1 MRKILLTALLV
12 AGGLTASAQYLQNE
26 GFDYWKKVCGKSDQT
41 STNNKKVNGPAGFQQ
56 ARPGTEPCYWNG
68 SNVFQT
74 VVTVLGPV
82 SKEEP
87 KLVTT
92 SMRGDSKVV
101 KLTNTFVGVGTL
113 GRTAPAFINFAT
125 PWVYA
130 VQDINACD
138 GGVYGDTTFT
148 YKPDA
153 IKGVFKRTPGKAP
166 EDAHIIAYFWTG
178 TFKSP
183 IAQTGSNGKKS
194 TRIQADVDRAVMGK
208 SNAGT
213 ITGDGK
219 LIASCDYAFATTKND
234 DWEEIIVPI
243 DYKLTDV
250 APTKM
255 NVIISSADYWDDT
268 NKKIKKESTLEV
280 DDVQFVYYHALKN
293 VTYNGKPIEV
303 KENESQFYIPISPD
317 ETFDLNKLKYD
328 KVGVGATVEAPVYD
342 AVNNTVTITVKG
354 NDYDKNDKSV
364 TTYVFTIVK
373 EQTNFTDGI
382 SVKLE
387 GSGTFPI
394 SDATIQLV
402 KELDNSYSFQL
413 KNFSLGQGDGSLPV
427 GTIRIKNLTI
437 DGNHITAKQTIKI
450 ENGDDATVDF
460 WMGPM
465 LQDVPVELDATR
477 NGDKLVA
484 KIFID
489 LTEMK
494 IHVLFAP
501 TVDIDGTTDVKAIE
515 PGMKNIRFTRPLK
528 KGWNSICLPFNMSAF
543 DFENSTDT
551 KLQAL
556 ASYDGEVLNFEEV
569 ENLEANVPYLV
580 YITGD
585 NTEDGMFHGFNIGT
599 EVFAAD
605 PQAQC
610 RGGFCFQGNYTPSF
624 AMRNRYGVADYG
636 AEGQFI
642 QKGGEKSTLP
652 ATGAYFTASGKPASV
667 KLNLG
672 GEVTGIDSNGV
683 IISDNTSAPVYD
695 LKGVRVSNG
704 SLEGLPK
711 GLYIQGGKKVYVK

>member
-1 MRKILLTALLV
+1 MRKILLTALLA
-12 AGGLTASAQYLQNE
+12 AGGLTASAQSLPNGDFQQ
-26 GFDYWKKVCGKSDQT
+26 WKTTCGKSDQT
-41 STNNKKVNGPAGFQQ
+41 SPNFGSAPAGL
-56 ARPGTEPCYWNG
+56 ATRPGVEPQDWNG
-68 SNVFQT
+68 SNVNQT
-74 VVTVLGPV
+74 VFAQNAH
-82 SKEEP
+82 SDA
-87 KLVTT
+87 LVTRQGNAENFYVRLVCT
-92 SMRGDSKVV
+92 KVGV
-101 KLTNTFVGVGTL
+101 KLGTFDIKAE
-113 GRTAPAFINFAT
+113 APAFINFGT

-130 VQDINACD
+130 VSDKNKCD
-138 GGVYGDTTFT
+138 GGVYGGMSFS

-153 IKGVFKRTPGKAP
+153 IKGRYKRTPAATKEKAR
-166 EDAHIIAYFWTG
+166 IIAYLWSG
-178 TFKSP
+178 TFKSSIP
-183 IAQTGSNGKKS
+183 SGKS
-194 TRIQADVDRAVMGK
+194 TRMQDDVDRAIMGRV
-208 SNAGT
+208 SGV
-213 ITGDGK
+213 TGDGK
-219 LIASCDYAFATTKND
+219 LVASCDYGFETTKNN

-243 DYKLTDV
+243 DYKRKDV
-250 APTKM
+250 VPTKM
-255 NVIISSADYWDDT
+255 NVIISSDDYW
-268 NKKIKKESTLEV
+268 NRGNMVENSTLEV

-342 AVNNTVTITVKG
+342 AAKNTVTITVKG
-354 NDYDKNDKSV
+354 NDFEKNNKSV

-373 EQTNFTDGI
+373 EQTNFTDGL
-382 SVKLE
+382 SVKIE

-402 KELDNSYSFQL
+402 KELDDSYSFQL
-413 KNFSLGQGDGSLPV
+413 KNFKLGQGEESFSV

-489 LTEMK
+489 LTDMK

-528 KGWNSICLPFNMSAF
+528 NGWNSICLPFNMSAF

-599 EVFAAD
+599 EVFAAE

-624 AMRNRYGVADYG
+624 AMRNRYGVADHG

-642 QKGGEKSTLP
+642 QKGGETSTLP

-683 IISDNTSAPVYD
+683 IISDSASAPVFD

>member
-1 MRKILLTALLV
+1 MRKILLTALLA
-12 AGGLTASAQYLQNE
+12 AGGLTASAQYLPNGDFEQ
-26 GFDYWKKVCGKSDQT
+26 WKTTCGKSDQT
-41 STNNKKVNGPAGFQQ
+41 SINKYLDTAPFGLAT
-56 ARPGTEPCYWNG
+56 RPGVEPQDWNG
-68 SNVFQT
+68 SNVNQT
-74 VVTVLGPV
+74 VFDYNA
-82 SKEEP
+82 SSDA
-87 KLVTT
+87 LVT
-92 SMRGDSKVV
+92 RQKEGDNSYVRLVCTKVGA
-101 KLTNTFVGVGTL
+101 KIGQGL
-113 GRTAPAFINFAT
+113 GAIEIKAEAPAFINFGT

-130 VQDINACD
+130 VSSKNKCD
-138 GGVYGDTTFT
+138 GGVYGGMPFS

-153 IKGVFKRTPGKAP
+153 IKGRYKRTPAATKEKAR
-166 EDAHIIAYFWTG
+166 IIAYLWSG
-178 TFKSP
+178 TFKSSIP
-183 IAQTGSNGKKS
+183 SGKS
-194 TRIQADVDRAVMGK
+194 TRMQDDVDRAIMGRV
-208 SNAGT
+208 SGV
-213 ITGDGK
+213 TGDGK
-219 LIASCDYAFATTKND
+219 LVASCDYGFETTKNN
-234 DWEEIIVPI
+234 DWEEIVVPI
-243 DYKLTDV
+243 NYKLTDV
-250 APTKM
+250 VPTKM
-255 NVIISSADYWDDT
+255 NVIISSDDYW
-268 NKKIKKESTLEV
+268 NRANMVENSKLEV

-317 ETFDLNKLKYD
+317 ETFDLKKLKYD
-328 KVGVGATVEAPVYD
+328 KVGVGATVEEPVYD
-342 AVNNTVTITVKG
+342 AAKNTVTITVKG
-354 NDYDKNDKSV
+354 NDFEKNNKSV

-373 EQTNFTDGI
+373 EQTNFTDGL

-402 KELDNSYSFQL
+402 KELDGSHTFQL
-413 KNFSLGQGDGSLPV
+413 KNFSLAQGQIPV

-450 ENGDDATVDF
+450 ENGDDATVES
-460 WMGPM
+460 WMGPD

-484 KIFID
+484 KIFIGFFG
-489 LTEMK
+489 MK

-528 KGWNSICLPFNMSAF
+528 NGWNSICLPFNMSAF

-585 NTEDGMFHGFNIGT
+585 FHGFNIGT
-599 EVFAAD
+599 EVFAAE

-624 AMRNRYGVADYG
+624 AMRNRYGVADHG

-642 QKGGEKSTLP
+642 QKGGETSTLP

-683 IISDNTSAPVYD
+683 IISDSASAPVFD

>member
-1 MRKILLTALLV
+1 MRKILLTALLA

-130 VQDINACD
+130 VEDINACD

-166 EDAHIIAYFWTG
+166 EDAHIIAYFWKG

-219 LIASCDYAFATTKND
+219 LIASCDYAFATTKNN
-234 DWEEIIVPI
+234 DWEEIVVPI

-280 DDVQFVYYHALKN
+280 DDVQFVYYHALESITYKGKTIKMEEGKN
-293 VTYNGKPIEV
+293 FYNLLIDED
-303 KENESQFYIPISPD
+303 FDISKFSY
-317 ETFDLNKLKYD
+317 EKI
-328 KVGVGATVEAPVYD
+328 GAGATVDKSFDPKSQIL
-342 AVNNTVTITVKG
+342 TVTVKG
-354 NDYDKNDKSV
+354 NDFNVNPKSV
-364 TTYVFTIVK
+364 TVYKFRVAKEVTDFTSDLSVELVK
-373 EQTNFTDGI
+373 MGMFDPSE
-382 SVKLE
+382 S
-387 GSGTFPI
+387 
-394 SDATIQLV
+394 TIQLY
-402 KELDNSYSFQL
+402 KEQDGSYTFQL
-413 KNFSLGQGDGSLPV
+413 RNFSLMGGAINV
-427 GTIRIKNLTI
+427 GTIVLKNLDI
-437 DGNHITAKQTIKI
+437 
-450 ENGDDATVDF
+450 NGDKITTSQTTTIQPGDDPSVDEKQ
-460 WMGPM
+460 WMGPN
-465 LQDVPVELDATR
+465 LPPVPIVLNATR
-477 NGDKLVA
+477 NGA
-484 KIFID
+484 D
-489 LTEMK
+489 LTAQIDIDFTE
-494 IHVLFAP
+494 VLGMQIKVVFAP
-501 TVDIDGTTDVKAIE
+501 TIEINGTTDFTTIK
-515 PGMKNIRFTRPLK
+515 PGLKNIHFTRPLK
-528 KGWNSICLPFNMSAF
+528 KGWNSICMPCNVNPFCFTN
-543 DFENSTDT
+543 DEDT
-551 KLQAL
+551 KLQELSSA
-556 ASYDGEVLNFEEV
+556 DDNGLNFVEV
-569 ENLEANVPYLV
+569 QELEANKPYLIYV
-580 YITGD
+580 PSERSSSYFGAEI
-585 NTEDGMFHGFNIGT
+585 
-599 EVFAAD
+599 VAAD

-624 AMRNRYGVADYG
+624 AMRNRYGVADHG

-642 QKGGEKSTLP
+642 QKGGETSTLP

-683 IISDNTSAPVYD
+683 IISDSASAPVFD

>member
-1 MRKILLTALLV
+1 MRKILLTALLA
-12 AGGLTASAQYLQNE
+12 AGGLTASAQYLPNGDFEQ
-26 GFDYWKKVCGKSDQT
+26 WKTTCGKSDQT
-41 STNNKKVNGPAGFQQ
+41 SINKYLDTAPFGLAT
-56 ARPGTEPCYWNG
+56 RPGVEPQDWNG
-68 SNVFQT
+68 SNVNQT
-74 VVTVLGPV
+74 VFGYNA
-82 SKEEP
+82 SSDA
-87 KLVTT
+87 LVT
-92 SMRGDSKVV
+92 RQKEGDNSYVRLVCTKVGA
-101 KLTNTFVGVGTL
+101 KIGQGL
-113 GRTAPAFINFAT
+113 GAIEIKAEAPAFINFGT

-130 VQDINACD
+130 VSSKNKCD
-138 GGVYGDTTFT
+138 GGVYGGMPFS

-153 IKGVFKRTPGKAP
+153 IKGRYKRTPAAKA
-166 EDAHIIAYFWTG
+166 ENARIIAYLWSG
-178 TFKSP
+178 TFKSSIP
-183 IAQTGSNGKKS
+183 SGKS
-194 TRIQADVDRAVMGK
+194 TRMQDDVDRAIMGRV
-208 SNAGT
+208 SGV
-213 ITGDGK
+213 TGDGK
-219 LIASCDYAFATTKND
+219 LVASCDYGFETTKNN
-234 DWEEIIVPI
+234 DWEEIVVPI
-243 DYKLTDV
+243 NYKLKDV
-250 APTKM
+250 VPTKM
-255 NVIISSADYWDDT
+255 NVIISSDDYWT
-268 NKKIKKESTLEV
+268 RANMVENSTLEV

-328 KVGVGATVEAPVYD
+328 KVGAGATVEDPVYD
-342 AVNNTVTITVKG
+342 AAKNTVTIKVKG
-354 NDYDKNDKSV
+354 NDFEKNNKSV

-373 EQTNFTDGI
+373 EQTNFTDGL
-382 SVKLE
+382 SVKIE
-387 GSGTFPI
+387 GGGTFPI

-402 KELDNSYSFQL
+402 KELDGSHSFQL
-413 KNFSLGQGDGSLPV
+413 KNFSLAQGQIPV

-437 DGNHITAKQTIKI
+437 DGNHITAKQTINI
-450 ENGDDATVDF
+450 ENGDDATVEG

-489 LTEMK
+489 FSGMK

-528 KGWNSICLPFNMSAF
+528 NGWNSICLPFNMSAF

-585 NTEDGMFHGFNIGT
+585 NTEDGMFLGFNIGT

-624 AMRNRYGVADYG
+624 AMRNRYGVVDHG

-683 IISDNTSAPVYD
+683 IISDSTSTPVFD

>member
-1 MRKILLTALLV
+1 MRKILLTALLA
-12 AGGLTASAQYLQNE
+12 AGGLTASAQYLPNGDFEQ
-26 GFDYWKKVCGKSDQT
+26 WKTTCGKSDQT
-41 STNNKKVNGPAGFQQ
+41 SINKYLDTAPFGLAT
-56 ARPGTEPCYWNG
+56 RPGVEPQDWNG
-68 SNVFQT
+68 SNVNQT
-74 VVTVLGPV
+74 VFGYNA
-82 SKEEP
+82 SSDA
-87 KLVTT
+87 LVT
-92 SMRGDSKVV
+92 RQKEGDNSYVRLVCTKVGA
-101 KLTNTFVGVGTL
+101 KIGQGL
-113 GRTAPAFINFAT
+113 GAIEIKAEAPAFINFGT

-130 VQDINACD
+130 VSSKNKCD
-138 GGVYGDTTFT
+138 GGVYGGMPFS

-153 IKGVFKRTPGKAP
+153 IKGRYKRTPAATKEKAR
-166 EDAHIIAYFWTG
+166 IIAYLWSG
-178 TFKSP
+178 TFKSSIP
-183 IAQTGSNGKKS
+183 SGKS
-194 TRIQADVDRAVMGK
+194 TRMQDDVDRAIMGRV
-208 SNAGT
+208 SGV
-213 ITGDGK
+213 TGDSK
-219 LIASCDYAFATTKND
+219 LVASCDYGFETTKNN

-243 DYKLTDV
+243 NYKLTDV
-250 APTKM
+250 VPTKM
-255 NVIISSADYWDDT
+255 NVIISSDDYW
-268 NKKIKKESTLEV
+268 NRGNMVENSKLEV

-293 VTYNGKPIEV
+293 VTYNDKPIEV

-317 ETFDLNKLKYD
+317 ETFDLKKLKYD
-328 KVGVGATVEAPVYD
+328 KVGVGATVEDPVYD
-342 AVNNTVTITVKG
+342 AAKNTVTITVKG
-354 NDYDKNDKSV
+354 NDFDKNDKSV

-437 DGNHITAKQTIKI
+437 DGNHITAKQTINI
-450 ENGDDATVDF
+450 ENGDDATVES
-460 WMGPM
+460 WMGPN

-484 KIFID
+484 KIFIGFFG
-489 LTEMK
+489 MK

-585 NTEDGMFHGFNIGT
+585 NTEDGFHGFNIGT

-624 AMRNRYGVADYG
+624 PMRNRYGVADHK

-683 IISDNTSAPVYD
+683 IISDSASAPVFD

>member
-1 MRKILLTALLV
+1 MRKILLTALLA
-12 AGGLTASAQYLQNE
+12 AGGLTASAQYLPNGDFEQ
-26 GFDYWKKVCGKSDQT
+26 WKTTCGKSDQT
-41 STNNKKVNGPAGFQQ
+41 SINKYLDTAPFGLAT
-56 ARPGTEPCYWNG
+56 RPGVEPQDWNG
-68 SNVFQT
+68 SNVNQT
-74 VVTVLGPV
+74 VFGYNA
-82 SKEEP
+82 SSDA
-87 KLVTT
+87 LVT
-92 SMRGDSKVV
+92 RQKEGDNSYVRLVCTKVGAKIV
-101 KLTNTFVGVGTL
+101 QGL
-113 GRTAPAFINFAT
+113 GAIEIKAEAPAFINFGT

-130 VQDINACD
+130 VSSKNKCD
-138 GGVYGDTTFT
+138 GGVYGGMPFS

-153 IKGVFKRTPGKAP
+153 IKGRYKRTPAATKEKAR
-166 EDAHIIAYFWTG
+166 IIAYLWSG
-178 TFKSP
+178 TFKSSIP
-183 IAQTGSNGKKS
+183 SGKS
-194 TRIQADVDRAVMGK
+194 TRMQDDVDRAIMGRV
-208 SNAGT
+208 SGV
-213 ITGDGK
+213 TGDGK
-219 LIASCDYAFATTKND
+219 LVASCDYGFETTKNN

-243 DYKLTDV
+243 NYKLTDV
-250 APTKM
+250 VPTKM
-255 NVIISSADYWDDT
+255 NVIISSDDYW
-268 NKKIKKESTLEV
+268 NRGNMVENSKLEV

-293 VTYNGKPIEV
+293 VTYNDKPIEV

-317 ETFDLNKLKYD
+317 ETFDLKKLKYD
-328 KVGVGATVEAPVYD
+328 KVGVGATVEDPVYD
-342 AVNNTVTITVKG
+342 AAKNTVTITVKG
-354 NDYDKNDKSV
+354 NDFDKNDKSV

-437 DGNHITAKQTIKI
+437 DGNHITAKQTINI
-450 ENGDDATVDF
+450 ENGDDATVES
-460 WMGPM
+460 WMGPN

-484 KIFID
+484 KIFIGFFG
-489 LTEMK
+489 MK

-585 NTEDGMFHGFNIGT
+585 NTEDGFHGFNIGT

-624 AMRNRYGVADYG
+624 PMRNRYGVADHK

-683 IISDNTSAPVYD
+683 IISDSASAPVFD

>member
-1 MRKILLTALLV
+1 MRKILLTVLLA
-12 AGGLTASAQYLQNE
+12 AGGLTASAQYLPNGDFQQ
-26 GFDYWKKVCGKSDQT
+26 WKTTCGQSDQT
-41 STNNKKVNGPAGFQQ
+41 SPNVGSAPAGL
-56 ARPGTEPCYWNG
+56 ATRPGVEPQDWNG
-68 SNVFQT
+68 SNVDQT
-74 VVTVLGPV
+74 VFNKNAH
-82 SKEEP
+82 SDA
-87 KLVTT
+87 LVT
-92 SMRGDSKVV
+92 RQKEGDNSYVRLVCTKVGV
-101 KLTNTFVGVGTL
+101 KLGTWDIKAE
-113 GRTAPAFINFAT
+113 APAFINFGT

-130 VQDINACD
+130 VSNKNKCD
-138 GGVYGDTTFT
+138 GGVYGGMSFS

-153 IKGVFKRTPGKAP
+153 IKGRYKRTPATKA
-166 EDAHIIAYFWTG
+166 EKARIIAYLWSG
-178 TFKSP
+178 TFKSSIP
-183 IAQTGSNGKKS
+183 SGTS
-194 TRIQADVDRAVMGK
+194 TRMQDDVDRAIMGRV
-208 SNAGT
+208 SGV
-213 ITGDGK
+213 TGDGK
-219 LIASCDYAFATTKND
+219 LVASCDYGFETTKNN

-243 DYKLTDV
+243 NYKLTDV
-250 APTKM
+250 VPTKM
-255 NVIISSADYWDDT
+255 NVIISSDDYW
-268 NKKIKKESTLEV
+268 NRGNMVENSKLEV

-317 ETFDLNKLKYD
+317 ETFDLKKLKYD
-328 KVGVGATVEAPVYD
+328 KVGVGATVEDPVYD
-342 AVNNTVTITVKG
+342 VAKNTVTITVKG
-354 NDYDKNDKSV
+354 NDFDKNNKSV

-387 GSGTFPI
+387 GGGTFPI

-402 KELDNSYSFQL
+402 KELDGSHTFQL
-413 KNFSLGQGDGSLPV
+413 KNFSLAQGQVPV

-437 DGNHITAKQTIKI
+437 DGNHITAKQTINI
-450 ENGDDATVDF
+450 ENGDDATVEG
-460 WMGPM
+460 WMGPA
-465 LQDVPVELDATR
+465 LQDVPVELDAMR

-489 LTEMK
+489 FSGMK

-543 DFENSTDT
+543 DFENSTNT

-585 NTEDGMFHGFNIGT
+585 NTEDGMFLGFNIGT
-599 EVFAAD
+599 EVFAAE

-624 AMRNRYGVADYG
+624 PMRNRYGVADYSDKG
-636 AEGQFI
+636 QGQFI
-642 QKGGEKSTLP
+642 QKGGETSTLP

-683 IISDNTSAPVYD
+683 IISDSASAPVFD

>member
-1 MRKILLTALLV
+1 MPF
-12 AGGLTASAQYLQNE
+12 S
-26 GFDYWKKVCGKSDQT
+26 
-41 STNNKKVNGPAGFQQ
+41 
-56 ARPGTEPCYWNG
+56 
-68 SNVFQT
+68 
-74 VVTVLGPV
+74 
-82 SKEEP
+82 
-87 KLVTT
+87 
-92 SMRGDSKVV
+92 
-101 KLTNTFVGVGTL
+101 
-113 GRTAPAFINFAT
+113 
-125 PWVYA
+125 
-130 VQDINACD
+130 
-138 GGVYGDTTFT
+138 

-153 IKGVFKRTPGKAP
+153 IKGRYKRTPAATKEKAR
-166 EDAHIIAYFWTG
+166 IIAYLWSG
-178 TFKSP
+178 TFKSSIP
-183 IAQTGSNGKKS
+183 SGKS
-194 TRIQADVDRAVMGK
+194 TRMQDDVDRAIMGRV
-208 SNAGT
+208 SGV
-213 ITGDGK
+213 TGDGK
-219 LIASCDYAFATTKND
+219 LVASCDYGFETTKNN

-243 DYKLTDV
+243 DYKRTDV
-250 APTKM
+250 VPTKM
-255 NVIISSADYWDDT
+255 NIIISSDDYW
-268 NKKIKKESTLEV
+268 NRANMVENSTLEV

-342 AVNNTVTITVKG
+342 AANNTVTITVKG
-354 NDYDKNDKSV
+354 NDFDKNDKSV

-624 AMRNRYGVADYG
+624 AMRNRYGVADHG

-672 GEVTGIDSNGV
+672 GEVTSINSNGV
-683 IISDNTSAPVYD
+683 ITSDSASAPVFD

>member
-1 MRKILLTALLV
+1 MRKILLTALLA
-12 AGGLTASAQYLQNE
+12 AGGLTASAQYLPNGDFQQ
-26 GFDYWKKVCGKSDQT
+26 WKTTCGKSDQT
-41 STNNKKVNGPAGFQQ
+41 SPNFGSAPAGL
-56 ARPGTEPCYWNG
+56 ATRPGVEPQDWNG
-68 SNVFQT
+68 SNVNQT
-74 VVTVLGPV
+74 VLSVTA
-82 SKEEP
+82 SSDA
-87 KLVTT
+87 LVTRQEDGENFYVRLVCT
-92 SMRGDSKVV
+92 KVGSH
-101 KLTNTFVGVGTL
+101 KLNIL
-113 GRTAPAFINFAT
+113 AEAPAFINFGT

-130 VQDINACD
+130 VSTKSKCD
-138 GGVYGDTTFT
+138 GGVYGGMSFS
-148 YKPDA
+148 YRPDA
-153 IKGVFKRTPGKAP
+153 IKGRYKRTPAATKEKAR
-166 EDAHIIAYFWTG
+166 IIAYLWSG
-178 TFKSP
+178 TFKSSIP
-183 IAQTGSNGKKS
+183 SGKS
-194 TRIQADVDRAVMGK
+194 TRMQDDVDRAIMGRV
-208 SNAGT
+208 SGV
-213 ITGDGK
+213 TGDGK
-219 LIASCDYAFATTKND
+219 LVASCDYGFETTKNN
-234 DWEEIIVPI
+234 DWEEIVVPI
-243 DYKLTDV
+243 NYKLKDV
-250 APTKM
+250 VPTKM
-255 NVIISSADYWDDT
+255 NVIISSDDYW
-268 NKKIKKESTLEV
+268 NRGNMVENSTLKV

-328 KVGVGATVEAPVYD
+328 KVGAGATVEAPVYD
-342 AVNNTVTITVKG
+342 AAKNTVTITVKG
-354 NDYDKNDKSV
+354 NDFEKNNKSV

-373 EQTNFTDGI
+373 EQTNFTDGL
-382 SVKLE
+382 SVKIE
-387 GSGTFPI
+387 GGGTFPI

-402 KELDNSYSFQL
+402 KELDGSYSFQL
-413 KNFSLGQGDGSLPV
+413 KNFSLAQGQIPV

-437 DGNHITAKQTIKI
+437 DGNHITAKQTINI
-450 ENGDDATVDF
+450 ENGDDATVES
-460 WMGPM
+460 WIGPM

-477 NGDKLVA
+477 NGDKMIA
-484 KIFID
+484 KISID
-489 LTEMK
+489 FSDMK

-501 TVDIDGTTDVKAIE
+501 TVDIDGTTDVTAIE
-515 PGMKNIRFTRPLK
+515 PGLKNIRFTRPLK
-528 KGWNSICLPFNMSAF
+528 NGWNSICLPFNMSAF

-599 EVFAAD
+599 EVFAAE

-624 AMRNRYGVADYG
+624 AMRNRYGVADHG
-636 AEGQFI
+636 DEGQFI
-642 QKGGEKSTLP
+642 QKGGETSTLP

-683 IISDNTSAPVYD
+683 IISDSASAPVFD

>member
-1 MRKILLTALLV
+1 MRKILLTALLA
-12 AGGLTASAQYLQNE
+12 AGGLTASAQYLPNGDFEQ
-26 GFDYWKKVCGKSDQT
+26 WKTTCGKSDQT
-41 STNNKKVNGPAGFQQ
+41 SINKYLDTAPFGLAT
-56 ARPGTEPCYWNG
+56 RPGVEPQDWNG
-68 SNVFQT
+68 SNVNQT
-74 VVTVLGPV
+74 VFGYNA
-82 SKEEP
+82 SSDA
-87 KLVTT
+87 LVT
-92 SMRGDSKVV
+92 RQKEGDNSYVRLVCTKVGA
-101 KLTNTFVGVGTL
+101 KIGQGL
-113 GRTAPAFINFAT
+113 GAIEIKAEAPAFINFGT

-130 VQDINACD
+130 VSSKNKCD
-138 GGVYGDTTFT
+138 GGVYGGMPFS

-153 IKGVFKRTPGKAP
+153 IKGRYKRTPAATKEKAR
-166 EDAHIIAYFWTG
+166 IIAYLWSG
-178 TFKSP
+178 TFKSSIP
-183 IAQTGSNGKKS
+183 SGKS
-194 TRIQADVDRAVMGK
+194 TRMQDDVDRAIMGRV
-208 SNAGT
+208 SGV
-213 ITGDGK
+213 TGDGK
-219 LIASCDYAFATTKND
+219 LVASCDYGFETTKNN
-234 DWEEIIVPI
+234 DWEEIVVPI
-243 DYKLTDV
+243 NYKRTDV
-250 APTKM
+250 VPTKM
-255 NVIISSADYWDDT
+255 NVIISSDDYW
-268 NKKIKKESTLEV
+268 NRANMVENSKLEV

-317 ETFDLNKLKYD
+317 ETFDLKKLKYD

-342 AVNNTVTITVKG
+342 AANNTVTITVKG

-373 EQTNFTDGI
+373 EQTNFTDGL

-402 KELDNSYSFQL
+402 KELDGSHTFQL
-413 KNFSLGQGDGSLPV
+413 KNFSLAQGQIPV

-437 DGNHITAKQTIKI
+437 DGNHITAKQTINI
-450 ENGDDATVDF
+450 ENGDDATVEG

-489 LTEMK
+489 FSGMK

-501 TVDIDGTTDVKAIE
+501 TVDIDGTTDVKVIE

-528 KGWNSICLPFNMSAF
+528 NGWNSICLPFNMSAF

-585 NTEDGMFHGFNIGT
+585 KFHGFNIGT

-605 PQAQC
+605 PLAQC

-624 AMRNRYGVADYG
+624 AMRNRYGVADHG

-642 QKGGEKSTLP
+642 QKGGETSTLP

-683 IISDNTSAPVYD
+683 IISDSASAPVYD

>member
-1 MRKILLTALLV
+1 MRKILLTALLA
-12 AGGLTASAQYLQNE
+12 AGGLMVSAQSLPNGDFQQ
-26 GFDYWKKVCGKSDQT
+26 WKTTCGKSDQT
-41 STNNKKVNGPAGFQQ
+41 SFNGAFPYSPVGLKN
-56 ARPGTEPCYWNG
+56 RPGTEPEDWNG
-68 SNVFQT
+68 SNVNQT
-74 VVTVLGPV
+74 VIANK
-82 SKEEP
+82 KEP
-87 KLVTT
+87 GLVTKG
-92 SMRGDSKVV
+92 SE
-101 KLTNTFVGVGTL
+101 NFVRLQNKFIGVGTF
-113 GRTAPAFINFAT
+113 GSNAPAFINFAT

-130 VQDINACD
+130 VKEIDTCD
-138 GGVYGDTTFT
+138 GGVYGNKAFT

-153 IKGVFKRTPGKAP
+153 IKGVFKRTQGEVP
-166 EDAHIIAYFWTG
+166 ENAHIIAYFWTG

-194 TRIQADVDRAVMGK
+194 TRIQDDVDRAVMGRPD
-208 SNAGT
+208 AGT
-213 ITGDGK
+213 ITGNGK
-219 LIASCDYAFATTKND
+219 LIASCDYAFTTTKNN
-234 DWEEIIVPI
+234 DWEEIVVPI

-255 NVIISSADYWDDT
+255 NVIISSADYWT
-268 NKKIKKESTLEV
+268 RKNIQVNSILEV

-317 ETFDLNKLKYD
+317 ETFDLKKLKYD

-342 AVNNTVTITVKG
+342 AAKNTVTITVKG
-354 NDYDKNDKSV
+354 NDFDKNDKSV

-402 KELDNSYSFQL
+402 KELDDSYSFQL
-413 KNFSLGQGDGSLPV
+413 KNFSLGQGEGSLPV

-437 DGNHITAKQTIKI
+437 DGNHITAKQTINI
-450 ENGDDATVDF
+450 ENGDDATVEE
-460 WMGPM
+460 WMAPV
-465 LQDVPVELDATR
+465 LQNVPVELDATR

-484 KIFID
+484 KIFIGFY
-489 LTEMK
+489 TMN

-543 DFENSTDT
+543 EFENSTDT

-585 NTEDGMFHGFNIGT
+585 KFHGFNIGT

-624 AMRNRYGVADYG
+624 PMRNRYGVADYSDKG
-636 AEGQFI
+636 QGQFI
-642 QKGGEKSTLP
+642 QKGGETSTLP

-683 IISDNTSAPVYD
+683 IISDSTSAPVYD

>member
-1 MRKILLTALLV
+1 MRKILLTALLA
-12 AGGLTASAQYLQNE
+12 AGGLTASAQYLPNGDFEQ
-26 GFDYWKKVCGKSDQT
+26 WKTTCGKSDQT
-41 STNNKKVNGPAGFQQ
+41 SINKYLDTAPFGLAT
-56 ARPGTEPCYWNG
+56 RPGVEPQDWNG
-68 SNVFQT
+68 SNVNQT
-74 VVTVLGPV
+74 VFGYNA
-82 SKEEP
+82 SSDA
-87 KLVTT
+87 LVT
-92 SMRGDSKVV
+92 RQKEGDNSYVRLVCTKVGA
-101 KLTNTFVGVGTL
+101 KIEQGLAAIEIKAE
-113 GRTAPAFINFAT
+113 APAFINFGT

-130 VQDINACD
+130 VSSKNKCD
-138 GGVYGDTTFT
+138 GGVYGGMPFS

-153 IKGVFKRTPGKAP
+153 IKGRYKRTPAATKEKAR
-166 EDAHIIAYFWTG
+166 IIAYLWSG
-178 TFKSP
+178 TFKSSIP
-183 IAQTGSNGKKS
+183 SGKS
-194 TRIQADVDRAVMGK
+194 TRMQDDVDRAIMGRV
-208 SNAGT
+208 SGV
-213 ITGDGK
+213 TGDGK
-219 LIASCDYAFATTKND
+219 LVASCDYGFETTKNN

-250 APTKM
+250 VPTKM
-255 NVIISSADYWDDT
+255 NVIISSDDYW
-268 NKKIKKESTLEV
+268 NRGNMVENSKLEV

-317 ETFDLNKLKYD
+317 ETFDLKKLKYD
-328 KVGVGATVEAPVYD
+328 KVGVGATVEDPVYD
-342 AVNNTVTITVKG
+342 AAKNTVTITVKG

-413 KNFSLGQGDGSLPV
+413 KNFSLGQGEGSLPV

-437 DGNHITAKQTIKI
+437 DGNHITAKQTINI
-450 ENGDDATVDF
+450 ENGDDATVES
-460 WMGPM
+460 WMGPN
-465 LQDVPVELDATR
+465 LQEVPVELDATR
-477 NGDKLVA
+477 NGDKMIA
-484 KIFID
+484 NISIEFYGI
-489 LTEMK
+489 K

-528 KGWNSICLPFNMSAF
+528 NGWNSICLPFNMSAF

-585 NTEDGMFHGFNIGT
+585 FHGFNIGT

-624 AMRNRYGVADYG
+624 AMRNRYGVADHG

-642 QKGGEKSTLP
+642 QKGGETSTLP

-683 IISDNTSAPVYD
+683 IISDSASAPVFD

-704 SLEGLPK
+704 SLEGLSK

>member
-1 MRKILLTALLV
+1 MRKILLTALLA
-12 AGGLTASAQYLQNE
+12 AGGLTASAQSLPNGDFQQ
-26 GFDYWKKVCGKSDQT
+26 WKTTCGKSDQT
-41 STNNKKVNGPAGFQQ
+41 SPNFGSAPAGL
-56 ARPGTEPCYWNG
+56 ATRPGVEPQDWNG
-68 SNVFQT
+68 SNVNQT
-74 VVTVLGPV
+74 VFAQNAH
-82 SKEEP
+82 SDA
-87 KLVTT
+87 LVTRQGNAENFYVRLVCT
-92 SMRGDSKVV
+92 KVGV
-101 KLTNTFVGVGTL
+101 KLGTL
-113 GRTAPAFINFAT
+113 DIKAEAPAFINFGT

-130 VQDINACD
+130 VSDKNKCD
-138 GGVYGDTTFT
+138 GGVYGGMSFS

-153 IKGVFKRTPGKAP
+153 IKGRYKRTPAATKEKAR
-166 EDAHIIAYFWTG
+166 IIAYLWSG
-178 TFKSP
+178 TFKSSIP
-183 IAQTGSNGKKS
+183 SGKS
-194 TRIQADVDRAVMGK
+194 TRMQDDVDRAIMGRV
-208 SNAGT
+208 SGV
-213 ITGDGK
+213 TGDGK
-219 LIASCDYAFATTKND
+219 LVASCDYGFETTKNN

-243 DYKLTDV
+243 DYKRKDV
-250 APTKM
+250 VPTKM
-255 NVIISSADYWDDT
+255 NVIISSDDYW
-268 NKKIKKESTLEV
+268 NRGNMVENSKLEV

-342 AVNNTVTITVKG
+342 AAKNTVTITVKG
-354 NDYDKNDKSV
+354 NDFEKNNKSV

-402 KELDNSYSFQL
+402 KELDGSYSFQL
-413 KNFSLGQGDGSLPV
+413 KNFSLGQGEGSLPV

-437 DGNHITAKQTIKI
+437 DGNHITAKQTINI
-450 ENGDDATVDF
+450 ENGDDATVES
-460 WMGPM
+460 WMGPA
-465 LQDVPVELDATR
+465 LQDVPVELDAMR

-484 KIFID
+484 KISIEFSGMI
-489 LTEMK
+489 

-528 KGWNSICLPFNMSAF
+528 NGWNSICLPFNMSAF

-580 YITGD
+580 YITGGYS
-585 NTEDGMFHGFNIGT
+585 EDGFHGFNIGT
-599 EVFAAD
+599 EVFAAE

-624 AMRNRYGVADYG
+624 AMRNRYGVADHG

-683 IISDNTSAPVYD
+683 IISDSASAPVYD

>member
-1 MRKILLTALLV
+1 MRKILLTALLA
-12 AGGLTASAQYLQNE
+12 AGGLTASAQSLPNGDFQQ
-26 GFDYWKKVCGKSDQT
+26 WKTTCGKSDQT
-41 STNNKKVNGPAGFQQ
+41 SFNGTFLYSPVGLKN
-56 ARPGTEPCYWNG
+56 RPGVEPEDWNG
-68 SNVFQT
+68 SNVNQT
-74 VVTVLGPV
+74 VIANK
-82 SKEEP
+82 KEP
-87 KLVTT
+87 GLVTKG
-92 SMRGDSKVV
+92 SDNFVRLQNK
-101 KLTNTFVGVGTL
+101 FVGVNSYGSN
-113 GRTAPAFINFAT
+113 APAFINFAT

-130 VQDINACD
+130 VKNLNECD
-138 GGVYGDTTFT
+138 GGVYGSKAFT

-153 IKGVFKRTPGKAP
+153 IKGVFKRMQGEVP
-166 EDAHIIAYFWTG
+166 ENAHIIAYFWTG
-178 TFKSP
+178 TFKSL
-183 IAQTGSNGKKS
+183 IAQTGSNGNKS
-194 TRIQADVDRAVMGK
+194 TRIQDDVDRAVMGRPD
-208 SNAGT
+208 AGT

-219 LIASCDYAFATTKND
+219 LIASCDYAFATTKNN
-234 DWEEIIVPI
+234 DWEEIVVPI
-243 DYKLTDV
+243 DYKQTDV

-255 NVIISSADYWDDT
+255 NVIISSADYWT
-268 NKKIKKESTLEV
+268 RKNIQVNSILEV

-342 AVNNTVTITVKG
+342 AAKNTVTITVKG
-354 NDYDKNDKSV
+354 NDFEKNNKSV

-465 LQDVPVELDATR
+465 LKDVPVELDATR

-489 LTEMK
+489 LTDMK

-528 KGWNSICLPFNMSAF
+528 NGWNSICLPFNMSAF

-585 NTEDGMFHGFNIGT
+585 NSEDRKFHGFNIGT
-599 EVFAAD
+599 EVFAAE

-636 AEGQFI
+636 DKGQFI
-642 QKGGEKSTLP
+642 QKGGETSTLP

-672 GEVTGIDSNGV
+672 GEVTGINSNGV
-683 IISDNTSAPVYD
+683 IISDSTSAPVYD

>member
-1 MRKILLTALLV
+1 MRKILLTALLA
-12 AGGLTASAQYLQNE
+12 AGGLTASAQYLPNGDFQQ
-26 GFDYWKKVCGKSDQT
+26 WKTTCGKSDQT
-41 STNNKKVNGPAGFQQ
+41 SINKYLDTAPFGLAT
-56 ARPGTEPCYWNG
+56 RPGVEPQDWNG
-68 SNVFQT
+68 SNVNQT
-74 VVTVLGPV
+74 VFGYNA
-82 SKEEP
+82 SSDA
-87 KLVTT
+87 LVT
-92 SMRGDSKVV
+92 RQKEGDNSYVRLVCTKVGA
-101 KLTNTFVGVGTL
+101 KIGQGP
-113 GRTAPAFINFAT
+113 GAIEIKAEAPAFINFGT

-130 VQDINACD
+130 VSNKSKCD
-138 GGVYGDTTFT
+138 GGVYGGMSFS

-153 IKGVFKRTPGKAP
+153 IKGRYKRTPAATKEKAR
-166 EDAHIIAYFWTG
+166 IIAYLWSG
-178 TFKSP
+178 TFKSSIP
-183 IAQTGSNGKKS
+183 SGKS
-194 TRIQADVDRAVMGK
+194 TRMQDDVDRAIMGRV
-208 SNAGT
+208 SGV
-213 ITGDGK
+213 TGDGK
-219 LIASCDYAFATTKND
+219 LVASCDYGFETTKNN
-234 DWEEIIVPI
+234 DWEEIVVPI
-243 DYKLTDV
+243 NYKLTDV
-250 APTKM
+250 VPTKM
-255 NVIISSADYWDDT
+255 NVIISSDDYW
-268 NKKIKKESTLEV
+268 NRANMVENSKLEV

-293 VTYNGKPIEV
+293 VTYNGKSIEV

-328 KVGVGATVEAPVYD
+328 KVGAGATVEDPVYD
-342 AVNNTVTITVKG
+342 AANNTVTITVKG
-354 NDYDKNDKSV
+354 NDYEKNNKSV

-402 KELDNSYSFQL
+402 KELDDSYSFQL
-413 KNFSLGQGDGSLPV
+413 KNFSLGQGEGSLPV

-437 DGNHITAKQTIKI
+437 DGNHITAKQTINI
-450 ENGDDATVDF
+450 ENGDDATVES
-460 WMGPM
+460 WMGPN

-484 KIFID
+484 KIFIGFFG
-489 LTEMK
+489 MK

-599 EVFAAD
+599 EVFAAE

-610 RGGFCFQGNYTPSF
+610 RGGFCFQGNYAPSF
-624 AMRNRYGVADYG
+624 VMRNHYGVADHG

-642 QKGGEKSTLP
+642 QKGGETSTLP

-683 IISDNTSAPVYD
+683 IISDSASAPVFD
-695 LKGVRVSNG
+695 LKGVRVSDG

>member
-1 MRKILLTALLV
+1 MRKILLTALLA
-12 AGGLTASAQYLQNE
+12 AGGLTASAQYLPNGDFEQ
-26 GFDYWKKVCGKSDQT
+26 WKTTCGKSDQT
-41 STNNKKVNGPAGFQQ
+41 SINKYLDTAPFGLAT
-56 ARPGTEPCYWNG
+56 RPGVEPQDWNG
-68 SNVFQT
+68 SNVNQT
-74 VVTVLGPV
+74 VFGYNA
-82 SKEEP
+82 SSDA
-87 KLVTT
+87 LVT
-92 SMRGDSKVV
+92 RQKEGDNSYVRLVCTKVGA
-101 KLTNTFVGVGTL
+101 KIGQGL
-113 GRTAPAFINFAT
+113 GAIEIKAEAPAFINFGT
-125 PWVYA
+125 PWIYA
-130 VQDINACD
+130 VSSKNKCD
-138 GGVYGDTTFT
+138 GGVYGGMPFS

-153 IKGVFKRTPGKAP
+153 IKGRYKRTPAATKEKAR
-166 EDAHIIAYFWTG
+166 IIAYLWSG
-178 TFKSP
+178 TFKSSIP
-183 IAQTGSNGKKS
+183 SGKS
-194 TRIQADVDRAVMGK
+194 TRMQDDVDRAIMGRV
-208 SNAGT
+208 SGV
-213 ITGDGK
+213 TGDGK
-219 LIASCDYAFATTKND
+219 LVASCDYGFETTKNN

-243 DYKLTDV
+243 DYKRTDV
-250 APTKM
+250 VPTKM
-255 NVIISSADYWDDT
+255 NIIISSDDYW
-268 NKKIKKESTLEV
+268 NRANMVENSTLEV

-342 AVNNTVTITVKG
+342 AAKNTVTITVKG
-354 NDYDKNDKSV
+354 NDFDKNDKSV

-387 GSGTFPI
+387 GSGIFPI

-437 DGNHITAKQTIKI
+437 DGNHITAKQTINI
-450 ENGDDATVDF
+450 ENGDDATVES
-460 WMGPM
+460 WMGPN

-484 KIFID
+484 KIFIGFFG
-489 LTEMK
+489 MK

-501 TVDIDGTTDVKAIE
+501 MVDIDGTTDVKAIE
-515 PGMKNIRFTRPLK
+515 SGLKNIRFTRPLK
-528 KGWNSICLPFNMSAF
+528 NGWNSICLPFNMSAF

-624 AMRNRYGVADYG
+624 AMRNRYGVADHG

-683 IISDNTSAPVYD
+683 IISDSASAPVYD

>member
-1 MRKILLTALLV
+1 MRKILLTALLA
-12 AGGLTASAQYLQNE
+12 AGGLTASAQYLPNGDFKQ
-26 GFDYWKKVCGKSDQT
+26 WKTTCGKSDQT
-41 STNNKKVNGPAGFQQ
+41 SFNGRLPYSPVGLKN
-56 ARPGTEPCYWNG
+56 RPGVEPEDWNG
-68 SNVFQT
+68 SNVNQT
-74 VVTVLGPV
+74 VFINKTESG
-82 SKEEP
+82 
-87 KLVTT
+87 LVTKG
-92 SMRGDSKVV
+92 SENFV
-101 KLTNTFVGVGTL
+101 KLQNKFIGVGTF
-113 GRTAPAFINFAT
+113 GSNAPAFINFAT

-130 VQDINACD
+130 VSDTARCD
-138 GGVYGDTTFT
+138 GGVYGSTAFT

-153 IKGVFKRTPGKAP
+153 IKGVFKRTQGDAP
-166 EDAHIIAYFWTG
+166 EDARIIAYFWTG

-183 IAQTGSNGKKS
+183 IAQTGSKGKES
-194 TRIQADVDRAVMGK
+194 TRVQADVDRAIMGK

-219 LIASCDYAFATTKND
+219 LIASCDYAFATTKNN

-255 NVIISSADYWDDT
+255 NVIISSADYWT
-268 NKKIKKESTLEV
+268 RGNIKENSILEV

-317 ETFDLNKLKYD
+317 ETFDLKKLKYD
-328 KVGVGATVEAPVYD
+328 KVGVGATVEDPVYD
-342 AVNNTVTITVKG
+342 AAKNTVTITVKG
-354 NDYDKNDKSV
+354 NDFEKNNKSV

-373 EQTNFTDGI
+373 EQTNFTDGL

-402 KELDNSYSFQL
+402 KELDGSHTFQL
-413 KNFSLGQGDGSLPV
+413 KNFSLAQGQIPV

-437 DGNHITAKQTIKI
+437 DGNHITAKQTINI
-450 ENGDDATVDF
+450 ENGDDATVEG
-460 WMGPM
+460 WMGPA

-484 KIFID
+484 KISIEFSGMI
-489 LTEMK
+489 

-580 YITGD
+580 YITGGYS
-585 NTEDGMFHGFNIGT
+585 EDGFHGFNIGT
-599 EVFAAD
+599 EVFAAE

-624 AMRNRYGVADYG
+624 PMRNRYGVADYSDKG
-636 AEGQFI
+636 QGQFI
-642 QKGGEKSTLP
+642 QKGGETSTLP

-683 IISDNTSAPVYD
+683 IISDSTSAPVYD

>member
-1 MRKILLTALLV
+1 MRKILLTALLA

-26 GFDYWKKVCGKSDQT
+26 GFDYWKKVCGMSDQT

-74 VVTVLGPV
+74 VVVPFFGPV

-101 KLTNTFVGVGTL
+101 KLTNTYVGVKILDMGSV
-113 GRTAPAFINFAT
+113 APAFINFAT

-130 VQDINACD
+130 VSTIKECD

-153 IKGVFKRTPGKAP
+153 IKGVFKRTQGDAP
-166 EDAHIIAYFWTG
+166 EDARIIAYFWTG

-183 IAQTGSNGKKS
+183 IAQTGRNGKMS
-194 TRIQADVDRAVMGK
+194 TRIQNDVDRAVMGRPD
-208 SNAGT
+208 AGT
-213 ITGDGK
+213 VTGDGK
-219 LIASCDYAFATTKND
+219 LIASCDYAFATTKNN
-234 DWEEIIVPI
+234 DWEEIVVPI

-255 NVIISSADYWDDT
+255 NVIISSADYW
-268 NKKIKKESTLEV
+268 NRGVMVENSTLEV
-280 DDVQFVYYHALKN
+280 DDVQFVYYHALESITYKGKTIKMEEGKN
-293 VTYNGKPIEV
+293 FYNLLIDED
-303 KENESQFYIPISPD
+303 FDISN
-317 ETFDLNKLKYD
+317 FSYKK
-328 KVGVGATVEAPVYD
+328 KGAGATVEKSFDPKSQVL
-342 AVNNTVTITVKG
+342 TVTVKG
-354 NDYDKNDKSV
+354 NDFNVNPKSV
-364 TTYVFTIVK
+364 TVYKFRVAKEVTDFTSDLSVELVK
-373 EQTNFTDGI
+373 MRMFDPAE
-382 SVKLE
+382 S
-387 GSGTFPI
+387 
-394 SDATIQLV
+394 TIQLY
-402 KELDNSYSFQL
+402 KEQDGSYTFQL
-413 KNFSLGQGDGSLPV
+413 RNFSLMGGAINV
-427 GTIRIKNLTI
+427 GTIVLKNLDI
-437 DGNHITAKQTIKI
+437 
-450 ENGDDATVDF
+450 NGDKITTSQTTTIQPGDDPSVDEKQ
-460 WMGPM
+460 WMGPK
-465 LQDVPVELDATR
+465 LPPVPIVLNATR
-477 NGDKLVA
+477 NGA
-484 KIFID
+484 D
-489 LTEMK
+489 LTAQIDIDFTEVLEMQIK
-494 IHVLFAP
+494 VVFAP
-501 TVDIDGTTDVKAIE
+501 TIEINGTTDFTTIE
-515 PGMKNIRFTRPLK
+515 PGLKNIHFTRPLK
-528 KGWNSICLPFNMSAF
+528 KGWNSICMPCNVNPFCFTN
-543 DFENSTDT
+543 DEDT
-551 KLQAL
+551 KLQELSSA
-556 ASYDGEVLNFEEV
+556 DDNGLNFVEV
-569 ENLEANVPYLV
+569 QELEANKPYLIYVPYETKPSYFGAEIV
-580 YITGD
+580 
-585 NTEDGMFHGFNIGT
+585 
-599 EVFAAD
+599 AAE

-624 AMRNRYGVADYG
+624 AMRNRYGVADHG

-683 IISDNTSAPVYD
+683 IISDSASAPVFD

>member
-1 MRKILLTALLV
+1 MRKILLTALLA
-12 AGGLTASAQYLQNE
+12 AGGLTASAQYLPNGDFE
-26 GFDYWKKVCGKSDQT
+26 LWKTTCGKSDQT
-41 STNNKKVNGPAGFQQ
+41 SFKGYLPYYSPVGLKD
-56 ARPGTEPCYWNG
+56 RPGIEPEDWNG
-68 SNVFQT
+68 SNVNQT
-74 VVTVLGPV
+74 VIANK
-82 SKEEP
+82 KEP
-87 KLVTT
+87 GLVTKG
-92 SMRGDSKVV
+92 SENFVRLQNK
-101 KLTNTFVGVGTL
+101 FVGVNSYGSN
-113 GRTAPAFINFAT
+113 APAFINFAT

-130 VQDINACD
+130 VTDTARCD
-138 GGVYGDTTFT
+138 GGVYGYTAFT

-153 IKGVFKRTPGKAP
+153 IKGVFKRTQGVAP
-166 EDAHIIAYFWTG
+166 EDARIIAYFWTG

-183 IAQTGSNGKKS
+183 IAQTGSKGKES
-194 TRIQADVDRAVMGK
+194 TRVQADVDRAIMGK

-219 LIASCDYAFATTKND
+219 LIASCDYAFATTKNN
-234 DWEEIIVPI
+234 DWEEIVVPI

-255 NVIISSADYWDDT
+255 NVIISSADYWT
-268 NKKIKKESTLEV
+268 RGNIKENSKLEV

-328 KVGVGATVEAPVYD
+328 KVGVGATVEDPVYD
-342 AVNNTVTITVKG
+342 AAKNTVTITVKG
-354 NDYDKNDKSV
+354 NDFEKNNKSV

-373 EQTNFTDGI
+373 EQTNFTDGL

-402 KELDNSYSFQL
+402 KELDGSHTFQL
-413 KNFSLGQGDGSLPV
+413 KNFSLAQGQVPV

-437 DGNHITAKQTIKI
+437 DGNHITAKQTINI
-450 ENGDDATVDF
+450 ENGDDATVEG
-460 WMGPM
+460 WMAPM
-465 LQDVPVELDATR
+465 LQNVPVELDATR
-477 NGDKLVA
+477 NGDKMIA
-484 KIFID
+484 KISIEFSG
-489 LTEMK
+489 MK

-515 PGMKNIRFTRPLK
+515 PGTKNIRFTRPLK
-528 KGWNSICLPFNMSAF
+528 NGWNSICLPFNMSAF

-580 YITGD
+580 YITGA
-585 NTEDGMFHGFNIGT
+585 NSEDRMFHGFNIGT
-599 EVFAAD
+599 EVFAAE

-624 AMRNRYGVADYG
+624 PMRNRYGVADYSDKG
-636 AEGQFI
+636 QGQFI
-642 QKGGEKSTLP
+642 QKGGETSTLP

-672 GEVTGIDSNGV
+672 GEVTGINSNGV
-683 IISDNTSAPVYD
+683 IISDSTSAPVYD

>member
-1 MRKILLTALLV
+1 MRKILLTALLA
-12 AGGLTASAQYLQNE
+12 AGGLTASAQYLQN
-26 GFDYWKKVCGKSDQT
+26 GDFQQWKTTCGKSDQT
-41 STNNKKVNGPAGFQQ
+41 SLNNYYESAPFGLAT
-56 ARPGTEPCYWNG
+56 RPGVEPQDWNG
-68 SNVFQT
+68 SNVNQT
-74 VVTVLGPV
+74 VFNQNAH
-82 SKEEP
+82 SDA
-87 KLVTT
+87 LVTRQGNAENFYVRLVCT
-92 SMRGDSKVV
+92 KV
-101 KLTNTFVGVGTL
+101 GAL
-113 GRTAPAFINFAT
+113 GITAEAPAFINFGT

-130 VQDINACD
+130 VSKKSKCD
-138 GGVYGDTTFT
+138 GGVYGGMSFS

-153 IKGVFKRTPGKAP
+153 IKGRYKRTPATKA
-166 EDAHIIAYFWTG
+166 EKARIIAYLWSG
-178 TFKSP
+178 TFKSSIP
-183 IAQTGSNGKKS
+183 SGKS
-194 TRIQADVDRAVMGK
+194 TRMQDDVDRAIMDRVSGV
-208 SNAGT
+208 
-213 ITGDGK
+213 TGDGK
-219 LIASCDYAFATTKND
+219 LVASCDYGFETTKNN
-234 DWEEIIVPI
+234 DWEEIVVPI
-243 DYKLTDV
+243 NYKLKDV
-250 APTKM
+250 VPTKM
-255 NVIISSADYWDDT
+255 NVIISSDDYWT
-268 NKKIKKESTLEV
+268 RANMVENSTLEV

-328 KVGVGATVEAPVYD
+328 KVGVGATVEDPVYD
-342 AVNNTVTITVKG
+342 AAKNTVTITVKG

-373 EQTNFTDGI
+373 EQTNFTDGL

-402 KELDNSYSFQL
+402 KELDGSHTFQL
-413 KNFSLGQGDGSLPV
+413 KNFSLAQGQIPV

-437 DGNHITAKQTIKI
+437 DGNHITAKQTINI
-450 ENGDDATVDF
+450 ENGDDATVEG

-489 LTEMK
+489 FSGMK

-501 TVDIDGTTDVKAIE
+501 TVDIDGTTDVKVIE

-528 KGWNSICLPFNMSAF
+528 NGWNSICLPFNMSAF

-610 RGGFCFQGNYTPSF
+610 RGGFCFQGNYSPSF
-624 AMRNRYGVADYG
+624 PMRNRYGVADHG

-642 QKGGEKSTLP
+642 QKGGEMSTLP

-683 IISDNTSAPVYD
+683 IISDSASAPVFD

>member
-1 MRKILLTALLV
+1 MRKILLTALLA
-12 AGGLTASAQYLQNE
+12 AGGLTASAQYLPNGDFQQ
-26 GFDYWKKVCGKSDQT
+26 WKTTCGKSDQT
-41 STNNKKVNGPAGFQQ
+41 SFNGAIPYSPVGLKN
-56 ARPGTEPCYWNG
+56 RPGVEPEDWNG
-68 SNVFQT
+68 SNVNQT
-74 VVTVLGPV
+74 VIANK
-82 SKEEP
+82 KEP
-87 KLVTT
+87 GLVTKG
-92 SMRGDSKVV
+92 SENFVRLQNK
-101 KLTNTFVGVGTL
+101 FVGVNSYGSN
-113 GRTAPAFINFAT
+113 APAFINFAT

-130 VQDINACD
+130 VIDTARCD
-138 GGVYGDTTFT
+138 GGVYGYTAFT

-153 IKGVFKRTPGKAP
+153 IKGVFKRTQGDAP
-166 EDAHIIAYFWTG
+166 EDARIIAYFWTG

-183 IAQTGSNGKKS
+183 IAQSGSKGKES
-194 TRIQADVDRAVMGK
+194 TRVQADVDRAIMGK

-219 LIASCDYAFATTKND
+219 LIASCDYAFATTKNN

-243 DYKLTDV
+243 DYKRTDV

-255 NVIISSADYWDDT
+255 NVIISSADYWT
-268 NKKIKKESTLEV
+268 RGNIKKNSTLEV

-328 KVGVGATVEAPVYD
+328 KVGVGATVEDPVYD
-342 AVNNTVTITVKG
+342 AAKNTVTITVKG
-354 NDYDKNDKSV
+354 NDFEKNNKSV

-465 LQDVPVELDATR
+465 LKDVPVELDATR

-528 KGWNSICLPFNMSAF
+528 NGWNSICLPFNMSAF

-599 EVFAAD
+599 EVFAAE

-624 AMRNRYGVADYG
+624 AMRNRYGVADHG

-642 QKGGEKSTLP
+642 QKGGETSTLP

-683 IISDNTSAPVYD
+683 IISDSASAPVFD

>member
-1 MRKILLTALLV
+1 MRKILLTALLA
-12 AGGLTASAQYLQNE
+12 AGGLTASAQSLPNGDFQQ
-26 GFDYWKKVCGKSDQT
+26 WKTTCGKSDQT
-41 STNNKKVNGPAGFQQ
+41 SPNIGKNPAGL
-56 ARPGTEPCYWNG
+56 ATRPGVEPQDWNG
-68 SNVFQT
+68 SNVFQK
-74 VVTVLGPV
+74 VANIKAE
-82 SKEEP
+82 SDA
-87 KLVTT
+87 LVT
-92 SMRGDSKVV
+92 RQEDGDNFYVRLVCTKVSV
-101 KLTNTFVGVGTL
+101 NILDIKAE
-113 GRTAPAFINFAT
+113 APAFINFGT

-130 VQDINACD
+130 VSDKNKCD
-138 GGVYGDTTFT
+138 GGVYGGMSFS

-153 IKGVFKRTPGKAP
+153 IKGRYKRTPAATKEKAR
-166 EDAHIIAYFWTG
+166 IIAYLWSG
-178 TFKSP
+178 TFKSSIP
-183 IAQTGSNGKKS
+183 SGNSKERTQD
-194 TRIQADVDRAVMGK
+194 DVDRAIMGRV
-208 SNAGT
+208 SGV
-213 ITGDGK
+213 TGDGK
-219 LIASCDYAFATTKND
+219 LVASCDYGFETTKNN

-250 APTKM
+250 VPTKM
-255 NVIISSADYWDDT
+255 NVIISSDDYW
-268 NKKIKKESTLEV
+268 NRGNMVENSTLEV

-342 AVNNTVTITVKG
+342 AAKNTVTITVKG

-364 TTYVFTIVK
+364 TNYVFTIVK
-373 EQTNFTDGI
+373 EQTNFTDGL
-382 SVKLE
+382 SVKIEE
-387 GSGTFPI
+387 GGTFPI

-402 KELDNSYSFQL
+402 KELDDSYSFQL
-413 KNFSLGQGDGSLPV
+413 KNFSLAQGQIPV

-437 DGNHITAKQTIKI
+437 DGNHITAKQTINI
-450 ENGDDATVDF
+450 ENGDDATVEG
-460 WMGPM
+460 WIGPM
-465 LQDVPVELDATR
+465 LQEVPVELDATR

-489 LTEMK
+489 FSDMK

-501 TVDIDGTTDVKAIE
+501 TVDIDGTTDVTAIE

-624 AMRNRYGVADYG
+624 AMRNRYGVADHG

-683 IISDNTSAPVYD
+683 IISDSTSAPVYD